1 MDRGYECHLTFD
13 AEQASLVEAS
23 CPYGWTFSRIEGDP
37 ALGQRL
43 YCYWTAW
50 HGSHGVISDE
60 MAVAI
65 SLAKRNGLPL
75 VRAKIEHIIYD
86 QRY

>member
-1 MDRGYECHLTFD
+1 MSKGYECHLTFD
-13 AEQASLVEAS
+13 IESVKMVEAS
-23 CPYGWTFSRIEGDP
+23 CPYGWTFSQIEGDP
-37 ALGQRL
+37 VLGQRL

-50 HGSHGVISDE
+50 NSSQGVMESTMRD
-60 MAVAI
+60 AI
-65 SLAKRNGLPL
+65 NLAKRNGLPL